1 MDEKVNGIAW
11 TDGGLRQG
19 HAVIF
24 IHGFPLNRSMWEP
37 QLEALSKSYRVV
49 SYDVRGHGQSD
60 VGDGQY
66 SLEFFVDDLILGM
79 DHLKI
84 ESAVLCGLSMGG
96 YIALRA
102 VERHADRFK
111 GLVLCDT
118 KSEADSDEVKI
129 KRAAAVHTVKK
140 EGVKSFA
147 NGFVKTVL
155 TEKTFKTKPDL
166 VESVLKMIQGNSPLG
181 ISGALLAMAA
191 RTDTT
196 AALASMTLPTLL
208 LVGKED
214 QLTPPSVSEAMMKRM
229 PHAAISVIPEAAHL
243 SNLENPAVF
252 NERLLEFLQKI

>member
-1 MDEKVNGIAW
+1 MDEKINGIVW
-11 TDGGLRQG
+11 TDGGFRQG
-19 HAVIF
+19 PAVIF
-24 IHGFPLNRSMWEP
+24 IHGFPFNRSMWEP

-60 VGDGQY
+60 VGDAQY
-66 SLEFFVDDLILGM
+66 SLEFFVDDLIVGM

-84 ESAVLCGLSMGG
+84 ECAVLCGLSMGG

-118 KSEADSDEVKI
+118 KSEADSNEVKI
-129 KRAAAVHTVKK
+129 KRAAAVRAVKK

-147 NGFVKTVL
+147 GEFVKSVL
-155 TEKTFKTKPDL
+155 TEKNFKTKTDL
-166 VESVLKMIQGNSPLG
+166 VESILRMIQGNSPLG

-196 AALASMTLPTLL
+196 AALAKMTLPTLI

-229 PHAAISVIPEAAHL
+229 LHASLYVIPEAAHL

-252 NERLLEFLQKI
+252 NERLLAFLQTI